1 MGIVGLEKF
10 IDILFK
16 NKMKNEPLNEI
27 KFVVDG
33 NQLPYLICRDI
44 YGNNEFSGN
53 YDIIYNHFKSILT
66 ALKPYIVIII
76 FDGLFFYTTN

>member
-27 KFVVDG
+27 KFAVDG

-44 YGNNEFSGN
+44 YGNNEFSE
-53 YDIIYNHFKSILT
+53 ITI
-66 ALKPYIVIII
+66 
-76 FDGLFFYTTN
+76 